1 MSVVEPQPVLAGQDG
16 GAPRSGGFTD
26 RTIYEGDP
34 LAKFLTN
41 RLKMG
46 SVTLALATIGWSIVY
61 LFVWPSILGYQRSSG
76 AYLGSL
82 DDWHAQ
88 LLLLLVF
95 PVTSAFYLW
104 QPKAMARVYRAML
117 SGQSSPDVGRLY
129 HKSAWRYL
137 SIFFALAIVLFD
149 VPKMVADYGSWWMA
163 HNWLTIA
170 GREGSLSVAF
180 YMLSMMAWRQLVATQ
195 EWRRLL
201 RRSWAPAGV
210 RSATRYGLSCAFLLA
225 LFGLRLSIE
234 GIELPQRS
242 GALTPDYYVK
252 IGLYVAATLTCFL
265 APICGVS
272 RDRARVRLDWLGT
285 LLELAGI
292 MALPLLGFVLLR
304 VALGT

>member
-1 MSVVEPQPVLAGQDG
+1 MSIVERQSGLTGRDG
-16 GAPRSGGFTD
+16 RAPRPGGFTA

-34 LAKFLTN
+34 LAKFLTK

-46 SVTLALATIGWSIVY
+46 SVTLALVTIGWSLVY
-61 LFVWPSILGYQRSSG
+61 LFVWPSILGYQRSAG
-76 AYLGSL
+76 TYLGSL

-95 PVTSAFYLW
+95 PVSCAFYLW
-104 QPKAMARVYRAML
+104 QPEAMARVYRAIL
-117 SGQSSPDVGRLY
+117 SGQGSPDVGRLY

-137 SIFFALAIVLFD
+137 SILFALAIVLFD
-149 VPKMVADYGSWWMA
+149 VPKMAVDYGSWWMA
-163 HNWLTIA
+163 RNWLTIA
-170 GREGSLSVAF
+170 GREGSLSLAF
-180 YMLSMMAWRQLVATQ
+180 YMLSMMAWRQLVATW

-201 RRSWAPAGV
+201 GRSWAPAGV

-272 RDRARVRLDWLGT
+272 RDRARARLDWLGT